1 MRGSLKVREVVST
14 IHLVAKGENAL
25 PSKVSDGILIPDI

>member
-1 MRGSLKVREVVST
+1 MRGSLEVREVST